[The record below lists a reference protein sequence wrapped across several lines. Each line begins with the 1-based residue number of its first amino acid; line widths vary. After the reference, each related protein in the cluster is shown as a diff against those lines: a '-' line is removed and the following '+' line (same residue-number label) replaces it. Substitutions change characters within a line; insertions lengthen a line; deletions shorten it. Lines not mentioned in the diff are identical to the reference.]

1 MRIRLALAWV
11 DSEGPVRRS
20 AFKTPA
26 GEWID
31 RYAVQL
37 GPDHAFA
44 VTGLSAQ
51 FEKKPRTQVWL
62 CDRKDGTSAS
72 SEEVA
77 RRLARASASAA
88 TNLIVA
94 VGPPDGW
101 SAVWR
106 DRLRPDWVWS
116 FGALTL
122 PHELAAVVAAEQ
134 VYRAWSILKGKPYH
148 DAHR

>member
-11 DSEGPVRRS
+11 GTEGPVRSS

-26 GEWID
+26 LEWIGK
-31 RYAVQL
+31 YALQL
-37 GPDHAFA
+37 RADHAFE
-44 VTGLSAQ
+44 VTGLSPR
-51 FEKKPRTQVWL
+51 FEKKPRTLVWL
-62 CDRKDGTSAS
+62 CDRKDGAGAS
-72 SEEVA
+72 SEETA
-77 RRLARASASAA
+77 RCLARASASAA
-88 TNLIVA
+88 TELVVA

-101 SAVWR
+101 SAAWR
-106 DRLRPDWVWS
+106 ERLRPDRVWS

-134 VYRAWSILKGKPYH
+134 IYRAWSILKGKPYH